1 MGFYDPLTIVQKA
14 KDDNSEMQ
22 TLGWYRHAEIKHGRV
37 AMAAFVGFVVQSN
50 GITWPGNLTPDL
62 SYADLSAVGG
72 PADQWDALPTAAKL
86 QLLGFVGF
94 LELFSETTFFLNQ
107 AGEKHYVYG
116 GKPGFFPKFSD
127 CSLPHPVP
135 APTQQQQATE
145 ASPPKRGAD
154 AGDAS
159 TATAPRTRRPFRRVG
174 DYSAFWRSFVSD
186 EKRKQRPHHLLDI
199 GQSGR
204 AKRPAEAGLRVL
216 LEWLGLGKY
225 APAFE
230 EEGYRDVTLLREASP
245 KERREILVGELNL
258 KEADAQRLAEA
269 LEALLP
275 DLTDPLER

>member
-86 QLLGFVGF
+86 QILGFVGF

-135 APTQQQQATE
+135 LNLFDP
-145 ASPPKRGAD
+145 
-154 AGDAS
+154 
-159 TATAPRTRRPFRRVG
+159 
-174 DYSAFWRSFVSD
+174 
-186 EKRKQRPHHLLDI
+186 
-199 GQSGR
+199 
-204 AKRPAEAGLRVL
+204 
-216 LEWLGLGKY
+216 LGFTSKLT
-225 APAFE
+225 PE
-230 EEGYRDVTLLREASP
+230 Q
-245 KERREILVGELNL
+245 KERKLAIELNNG
-258 KEADAQRLAEA
+258 RLAMIGIFGFMSVSKGLYVPGLDTIAGIKPYAGEYMA
-269 LEALLP
+269 CFSATDNLP
-275 DLTDPLER
+275 FVQDMLNYGIKFTNYVPNLY

>member
-1 MGFYDPLTIVQKA
+1 MPT
-14 KDDNSEMQ
+14 
-22 TLGWYRHAEIKHGRV
+22 H
-37 AMAAFVGFVVQSN
+37 
-50 GITWPGNLTPDL
+50 
-62 SYADLSAVGG
+62 
-72 PADQWDALPTAAKL
+72 ALP
-86 QLLGFVGF
+86 
-94 LELFSETTFFLNQ
+94 
-107 AGEKHYVYG
+107 
-116 GKPGFFPKFSD
+116 P
-127 CSLPHPVP
+127 
-135 APTQQQQATE
+135 
-145 ASPPKRGAD
+145 SPSSTPPP
-154 AGDAS
+154 